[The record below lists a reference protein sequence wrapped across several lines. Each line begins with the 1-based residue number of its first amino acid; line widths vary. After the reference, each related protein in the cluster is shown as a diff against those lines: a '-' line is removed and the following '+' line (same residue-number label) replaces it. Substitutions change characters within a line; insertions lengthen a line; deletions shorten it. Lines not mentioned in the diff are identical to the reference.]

1 MRLMLGTI
9 AMFDAVLVTLVGIVA
24 LFYVD
29 APAGP
34 LIGAAC
40 FVAAGTLVAL
50 SRHLD
55 RPHRWR

>member
-9 AMFDAVLVTLVGIVA
+9 AMFDAVLVALVGIVA

-29 APAGP
+29 APAGR

-50 SRHLD
+50 SHHLD
-55 RPHRWR
+55 RPNRWR

>member
-9 AMFDAVLVTLVGIVA
+9 AMFDAVLVALVGIVA

-34 LIGAAC
+34 LLGASC
-40 FVAAGTLVAL
+40 FVAAGVLVAL
-50 SRHLD
+50 SRRLD